1 MNKKHNNTPKVKEVM
16 KLIRSM
22 PYFTIQ
28 SLSSLN
34 VKEYYLKIILSRL
47 KKKEEIVSL
56 KRGVYVSR
64 GYLEEIKNKN
74 IWNDYVEFLCGVL
87 YSPSYLSLEYVLNEN
102 NILSESSFGFSM
114 ISTKKTNNVKNELG
128 NFHYYNIKEDL
139 FCGFKT
145 EEKSG
150 FFIYKATVGKALF
163 DFLYLRKNNIISKN
177 FLDSLRINKEQVDES
192 AFREFEKYVEMEG
205 SKKMKKIAKFYAS

>member
-1 MNKKHNNTPKVKEVM
+1 MNKKHNNISRAKEVKELV
-16 KLIRSM
+16 KSM

-34 VKEYYLKIILSRL
+34 IKEYYLKIILSRL
-47 KKKEEIVSL
+47 KKKGEIVSL

-64 GYLEEIKNKN
+64 GYLEEMKNKN
-74 IWNDYVEFLCGVL
+74 VWNGYMEFLCGVL

-114 ISTKKTNNVKNELG
+114 ISVKKTNKIKNELG
-128 NFHYYNIKEDL
+128 DFYYYNIKEDL

-150 FFIYKATVGKALF
+150 FFVYKATVGKALF
-163 DFLYLRKNNIISKN
+163 DFLYLRKNTIFSKD
-177 FLDSLRINKEQVDES
+177 FLDSLRINKGQIGEDD
-192 AFREFEKYVEMEG
+192 FKEFKKYAEKEG
-205 SKKMKKIAKFYAS
+205 SEKMKKITKFYAG